1 MALDSKVIYMA
12 KRFVGEPKNS
22 DFQVKE
28 ERLGELKNGEILV
41 EAEWITVDP
50 YVRTYMDNYPP
61 GTRMIGGQVARVLQS
76 KHKDFKTG
84 DQVVGYLGWST
95 RTIINIDETKGDRNF
110 TWGDVTKVRHPD
122 LPLSYNL
129 GVLGMPGQTAYFGF
143 LEICKPKAGETLVIT
158 AAAGA
163 VGSLV
168 GQIAKVKGCKV
179 IGFAGSDSK
188 VNWLKNTL
196 KFDYAFNYKT
206 KNILNALKEAAPEGV
221 DMYFDNLQLCSNENM
236 TLWWCY

>member
-1 MALDSKVIYMA
+1 MPACSLHQVDMALDSKVIYMA

-28 ERLGELKNGEILV
+28 ERLGELKNG
-41 EAEWITVDP
+41 
-50 YVRTYMDNYPP
+50 
-61 GTRMIGGQVARVLQS
+61 VLQS

-221 DMYFDNLQLCSNENM
+221 D
-236 TLWWCY
+236 